1 MPSTLNL
8 VNSLA
13 EYEMTL
19 VETSPIES
27 IENSYIEAPLLQNI
41 VGEMEESVEQGL
53 MYETWINHVSAKR
66 TMTIIHNF
74 MTETEAIYYSIKIY
88 ER

>member
-19 VETSPIES
+19 VKTSPIAS
-27 IENSYIEAPLLQNI
+27 IENSYMDAPLLQNI

-53 MYETWINHVSAKR
+53 MYETWINHVSVKR

-74 MTETEAIYYSIKIY
+74 MTETEALYYSIKIY

>member
-13 EYEMTL
+13 EYEMIL

-27 IENSYIEAPLLQNI
+27 IENPYMEAPLLQNI

-53 MYETWINHVSAKR
+53 MYET
-66 TMTIIHNF
+66 
-74 MTETEAIYYSIKIY
+74 
-88 ER
+88 